1 MHHFGSMI
9 PERVGAPI
17 TLIAFTILAPR
28 TTPAEGET

>member
-1 MHHFGSMI
+1 MHHFGSVI

-17 TLIAFTILAPR
+17 AVTILPPR

>member
-1 MHHFGSMI
+1 MHHFGSVI

-17 TLIAFTILAPR
+17 APTAFTILIPG

>member
-1 MHHFGSMI
+1 MHHFGSVI

-17 TLIAFTILAPR
+17 APTAFTILTPH